1 MLKHML
7 FGGGIG
13 IKGDS
18 WVATLGGSGDDYG
31 RSVAV
36 GPDGSV
42 YIGGYTE
49 SAGAGSSDLLIAKF
63 NSSGTLQWQKTLGG
77 SGDDYGR
84 SVAIGPDGSVYV
96 CGETESAGAGRSDL
110 LIAKFNSSGTL
121 QWQKTLGGSDSD
133 YGYAVAVGPD
143 GSVYVGGGTEKCVV
157 SQFLDAVF
165 AKFSSSGTLQWE
177 INFGS
182 HIYNHLES
190 IAVAHDGSV
199 YAAGSIAGY
208 FSLIKFNE
216 SGAWQWQKTLGSF
229 NSGSGLSVTV
239 GPDGSVYVGGHTNSA
254 GAGRSDL
261 LIAKFNSSGTLQWQ
275 KTLGGSGDD
284 YGRSVAVG
292 PDGSVYIGGYTES
305 AGAGRSDLLIARI
318 TDDVIKQYIVV
329 YSNFTLKDASVTVSD
344 ESYSYQTSILSAS
357 YSSLSLLS
365 SSNTAKDANLTLT
378 QY

>member
-42 YIGGYTE
+42 YVVGDTE
-49 SAGAGSSDLLIAKF
+49 SAGAGRSDLLIAKF

-77 SGDDYGR
+77 SGYEYCR
-84 SVAIGPDGSVYV
+84 SVAIGPDGSMYV
-96 CGETESAGAGRSDL
+96 VGDTESAGAGKYDI

-143 GSVYVGGGTEKCVV
+143 GSVYVGGGTEKCVE
-157 SQFLDAVF
+157 SAFLDAVF

-199 YAAGSIAGY
+199 YASGSIAGY

-239 GPDGSVYVGGHTNSA
+239 GPDGSVYVVGYTKESA
-254 GAGRSDL
+254 DSVWFDL

-275 KTLGGSGDD
+275 KTLGGRDDD
-284 YGRSVAVG
+284 YGCSVAVG

-344 ESYSYQTSILSAS
+344 E
-357 YSSLSLLS
+357 
-365 SSNTAKDANLTLT
+365 
-378 QY
+378 